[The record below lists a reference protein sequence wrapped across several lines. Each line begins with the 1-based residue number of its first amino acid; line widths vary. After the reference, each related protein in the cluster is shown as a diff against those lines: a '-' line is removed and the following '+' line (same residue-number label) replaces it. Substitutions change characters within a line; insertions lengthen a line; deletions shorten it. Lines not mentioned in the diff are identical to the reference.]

1 MCFVMT
7 KASLCLSQWISGTT
21 KLLLWQTWQKWYLW
35 QLPPMTH
42 FQCTAQIIDFVRNGS
57 ALLSLERQQSTA
69 TQNKGTTFS
78 FTFTL
83 HPSNVHHTPSKS
95 NPQMR
100 CFWKFLSMIWNLFVS
115 ALSVLSLYLSGICC
129 LPVCDIS
136 PLCLNWKTQVRTFY
150 FRQAFPQTW
159 VDLFCQ
165 QWLWCVWLWY
175 THVCEDTC
183 MWVACASASSCCHMN
198 FFCSARRFVL
208 RKSKPI
214 IIFI

>member
-42 FQCTAQIIDFVRNGS
+42 IQCTAQIIDFVRNGS

-100 CFWKFLSMIWNLFVS
+100 CFWLPKHNLKSFCQCSFSFITLPVWNLLPASLRHLPTLSKLKNTGQDFLFQTGLSTNLGRSFLPAVIVMCVIVVYSCLWVYMYVS
-115 ALSVLSLYLSGICC
+115 G
-129 LPVCDIS
+129 VC
-136 PLCLNWKTQVRTFY
+136 
-150 FRQAFPQTW
+150 
-159 VDLFCQ
+159 
-165 QWLWCVWLWY
+165 
-175 THVCEDTC
+175 
-183 MWVACASASSCCHMN
+183 
-198 FFCSARRFVL
+198 
-208 RKSKPI
+208 
-214 IIFI
+214 